1 MMAEKGTPGASG
13 IRPGSAGARVA
24 MVAGEASGDLLGAH
38 LISAL
43 ADRRAA
49 VSLFGIGGP
58 RMTGR
63 GFDTWYPMERLAVRG
78 YAEVLRHYRG
88 IMGIRRNLLSRLLEE
103 PPDLFIG
110 VDAPD
115 FNLELEFRL
124 KSAGVPSIHYVSPS
138 IWAWRR
144 SRLERIA
151 RSVSHMLVLFPFET
165 EIYQKAGIP
174 VTYVGHPAADIVP
187 LVVDKTAARDQL
199 RLPPGKLIVAL
210 LPGSRQSEL
219 KYMADDVVLAAKRVY
234 SELKDVHFVCPTASR
249 PTRDLMQQAIHR
261 NDAGELPITLMFGH
275 SHEALAA
282 ADLALVASGTAT
294 LETAL
299 FKTPMVV
306 IYKMSPITWGIMR
319 RMLYLP
325 YVGLP
330 NVLAG
335 EFLVDELLQDAAT
348 PEAMSDALLALL
360 RNPARQRRQTE
371 SFLEIHLLLRQDNA
385 TKAAEAVLEILDGAG
400 SRRSARIV

>member
-1 MMAEKGTPGASG
+1 
-13 IRPGSAGARVA
+13 

-38 LISAL
+38 LIA
-43 ADRRAA
+43 AITNRR
-49 VSLFGIGGP
+49 SGISFSGIGGP
-58 RMTGR
+58 RMIGH

-78 YAEVLRHYRG
+78 YVEVLRHYRG
-88 IMGIRRNLLSRLLEE
+88 IMGIRRSLLTRLQEN
-103 PPDLFIG
+103 PPSLFIG

-115 FNLELEFRL
+115 FNLELEYRL
-124 KSAGVPSIHYVSPS
+124 KSSGIPSIHYVGPS

-151 RSVSHMLVLFPFET
+151 RAVSHMLVLFPFET
-165 EIYQKAGIP
+165 DLYRRAGIP
-174 VTYVGHPAADIVP
+174 VTYVGHPVADTIP
-187 LVVDKTAARDQL
+187 LSIDKIAAREQL
-199 RLPPGKLIVAL
+199 RLPHGKLVVAL

-219 KYMADDVVLAAKRVY
+219 RYMADGFVQSAKDFHDAM
-234 SELKDVHFVCPTASR
+234 KDVHFVCPTASR
-249 PTRDLMQQAIHR
+249 QTRDLMQQAIHR
-261 NDAGELPITLMFGH
+261 NHATELPITLLFGH

-299 FKTPMVV
+299 FKTPMVIV
-306 IYKMSPITWGIMR
+306 YKMSSLTWKVMR

-348 PEAMSDALLALL
+348 PGAMSSALLALM
-360 RNPARQRRQTE
+360 NDPARQRRQKE
-371 SFLEIHLLLRQDNA
+371 KFCEMHLLLRQDNA
-385 TKAAEAVLEILDGAG
+385 AKAAEVVLEALDCAEKTRGRGAT
-400 SRRSARIV
+400 